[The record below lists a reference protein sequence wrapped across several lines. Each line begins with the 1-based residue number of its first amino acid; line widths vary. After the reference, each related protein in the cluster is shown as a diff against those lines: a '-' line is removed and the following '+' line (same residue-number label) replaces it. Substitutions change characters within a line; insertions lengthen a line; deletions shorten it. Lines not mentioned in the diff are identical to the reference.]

1 MELGLGLEIL
11 TLYKQGLIPEMLH
24 TPGVC
29 NIFRMDG
36 VVDCSRELT
45 VLVTVSG
52 CLGPREAE
60 FCQYAQ
66 YICMYNGIISA
77 PTSQR

>member
-45 VLVTVSG
+45 VL
-52 CLGPREAE
+52 
-60 FCQYAQ
+60 
-66 YICMYNGIISA
+66 
-77 PTSQR
+77 